1 MMATTGADK
10 ENLKPNN
17 TSRSRQRSASK
28 KSLSNNNNT
37 TMNDSSSVNVSKV
50 SKAKLKNIKD
60 KRNNQ
65 RLARLEKVCF
75 NYQIKFTIDVSR
87 PIRDGT

>member
-1 MMATTGADK
+1 MGTTGADK
-10 ENLKPNN
+10 ENVKPNN

-28 KSLSNNNNT
+28 KSLSRTTT
-37 TMNDSSSVNVSKV
+37 TMNDSSVNVSKV

-65 RLARLEKVCF
+65 RLARLEKVCLNF
-75 NYQIKFTIDVSR
+75 SLTFYIDVSR
-87 PIRDGT
+87 PVRDGAQK